1 MKKLGILFLLAVAG
15 NLYAQSGIFAG
26 IGPEL
31 NANTREGVALGG
43 SLTLGVEINDIFA
56 AGAKATFS
64 SNFDTVTTLEPA
76 GFFRYYFSRLLPLPL
91 GVLFVQ
97 AELGGSL
104 FFEDGEMYPS
114 FYGGLAAGWRY
125 TVWQGLYLEPVVRGG
140 YPNLWGV
147 GLSVGYRFDM

>member
-1 MKKLGILFLLAVAG
+1 MKKLCILFLLAVAG

-43 SLTLGVEINDIFA
+43 NLTFGLDLNDIFA
-56 AGAKATFS
+56 TGAKVTFS
-64 SNFDTVTTLEPA
+64 SNLDTVTTLEPV

-104 FFEDGEMYPS
+104 FFEDGGTYPS
-114 FYGGLAAGWRY
+114 LYGGLAAGWRFN
-125 TVWQGLYLEPVVRGG
+125 VWQDLYLEPVVRGG
-140 YPNLWGV
+140 YPYAWGV